1 MKKLAESPSPILSRR
16 PNPHQVETRT
26 DQILQPKGQTRTDQS
41 YQDETRSVA
50 LAATSS
56 YKIDPNWY
64 SDTGTTDHIT
74 RTWIIS
80 LCVNAIME
88 VNKFKSA
95 MEQVCKFCIQVILQ
109 LILLLLLLH
118 CVNPK
123 EILLLWIDMIF
134 STFNTKYMVNPK
146 EIVGL
151 VIMF

>member
-1 MKKLAESPSPILSRR
+1 MLVMVVSRRTMSVGMVVVAVLEVACPLVLLVIIVILLVILPARSATKWGILSFAASIGWMS
-16 PNPHQVETRT
+16 P
-26 DQILQPKGQTRTDQS
+26 
-41 YQDETRSVA
+41 YQDKTRSVA

-74 RTWIIS
+74 RTWIVS

-95 MEQVCKFCIQVILQ
+95 MKQVCKFCIQVILQ
-109 LILLLLLLH
+109 LILLLVLLH

-123 EILLLWIDMIF
+123 EILLL
-134 STFNTKYMVNPK
+134 
-146 EIVGL
+146 
-151 VIMF
+151 